1 MASVRDTDIA
11 RGYAESLL
19 GLARV
24 EGMEERLEDELF
36 DLMRAIEKSY
46 ELREFLKNRD
56 LKAEA
61 KKKALD
67 ELLANETSSLL
78 RGELNILIDLNRTD
92 LIADVAQAYIDLMK
106 TEKNRL
112 LAEVVTAVAMTDDV
126 KKRVAAKLSEVTGK
140 NVSVK
145 NTVDKDVIGGMV
157 VKVEGRIVDLSVKK
171 KLTDLQRGIKA
182 AG

>member
-1 MASVRDTDIA
+1 MASAQDPGIA

-19 GLARV
+19 GLAKV
-24 EGMEERLEDELF
+24 EGMEDRLEDELF
-36 DLMRAIEKSY
+36 DLMRVVEKSY

-56 LKAEA
+56 LDPEA

-67 ELLANETSSLL
+67 ELLAKDTSMLL
-78 RGELNILIDLNRTD
+78 KGELRILIDLDRTD
-92 LIADVAQAYIDLMK
+92 LITNVAQAYIDLMK

-112 LAEVVTAVAMTDDV
+112 LAEVVTAVAMTDEV
-126 KKRVAAKLSEVTGK
+126 KGRVAAKLSEVTGK

-145 NTVDKDVIGGMV
+145 NTVDKDVIGGVV
-157 VKVEGRIVDLSVKK
+157 VKVEGKIVDLSVKR
-171 KLTDLQRGIKA
+171 KLVDLQRGIKA

>member
-1 MASVRDTDIA
+1 MASARDADIA

-46 ELREFLKNRD
+46 DLKEFLKNPD
-56 LKAEA
+56 LEAEA

-67 ELLANETSSLL
+67 ELLSKETSGLL
-78 RGELNILIDLNRTD
+78 RGELNILIDQTRTE
-92 LIADVAQAYIDLMK
+92 LIEDVAQAYIDLMK

-112 LAEVVTAVAMTDDV
+112 LAEVVTAVAMTEEV
-126 KKRVAAKLSEVTGK
+126 KQRVAARLKEITGK

-157 VKVEGRIVDLSVKK
+157 VKVEGRIVDLSVRK
-171 KLTDLQRGIKA
+171 KLSDLQRIIKA